1 MSEIEIGELDDIADG
16 DYRIFAVG
24 TLEVGIFRRGE
35 TLHAYENRCPHH
47 GGPVC
52 QGKMI
57 PQTEEM
63 IMPDKTSRGVRFSSR
78 MNIICPWH
86 GYEFDI
92 ETGRHPGDR
101 NVRLRPVPVS
111 VRDSRVYLTLPG

>member
-1 MSEIEIGELDDIADG
+1 MSEVEIGGLSEIADG

-24 TLEVGIFRRGE
+24 ALEIGIFRRGE
-35 TLHAYENRCPHH
+35 TLVAYENRCPHF

-63 IMPDKTSRGVRFSSR
+63 IMPDKTSRGVRFSPR

-111 VRDSRVYLTLPG
+111 VRDSRVYVTLPA